1 MGIFNFFNKS
11 EENTV
16 SATFPYQEL
25 YKDGTVLTKDWGLMK
40 VWHIQYP
47 DAAINSAASNDISD
61 KIARTFQQHS
71 DDYRESKTA
80 YWFVMQRIPM
90 KILVDPSISGEAN
103 MTSSDLEIEQYRN
116 NIFKDVHR
124 NSINL
129 NYAVCKVSVSFNS
142 KGITEASRAKAEA
155 AFQNFESALRTIEAR
170 PTALTIEADDMTNRI
185 IPFLKYMTGSDPEYS
200 PFAAPKEGISGLSE
214 FLSTSSLQKGKPM
227 VLGKRYIQTLTI
239 SAFPNETYPNILSG
253 LMALPFC
260 FRWVT
265 RWIPRNNFESQAEA
279 KKMQRNYRAGM
290 KSWRTVAYEQSS
302 GKDSGVT
309 ETQAETDVADMQ
321 AVLEDL
327 TVGETIGELT
337 SVVVLS
343 TDSLEEMRDQVTLV
357 KRIVNLVG
365 FDVIEEDVASNFY
378 AWKSSLPGDSSSNR
392 RKPWVT
398 ASNISHI
405 VPFMSFYHGSTL
417 NSYLRRIS
425 GVGWPHAIGRLVT
438 GELYYLN
445 LNGPK
450 DDVGHFVVIGSTG
463 GGKSILLAFM
473 ASQWM
478 RYPDSRVIL
487 FDKDMSFERICRDT
501 GGAIYIPTAENS
513 DLQFMP
519 LSRIR
524 TKPSEAVSWLET
536 VTVASNIELTPD
548 ISESFM
554 KVCRAWDDVTPPTVE
569 RFTQRLE
576 GLDPECAALPALKKL
591 LDNSELAKLFG
602 GETDEFNVKSFRR
615 KTMIEMG
622 PLMNLGNE
630 AVLPALDFLFSRMD
644 ELFDYDPKPTLLIL
658 DEAWRFLSHPVFRK
672 KIKEWLK
679 TLRKKLVFVG
689 FALQNI
695 GDVDDMEEFLTS
707 CHTEIFLPNNAVKEY
722 GSEAIKDLYRKMG
735 CTDDE
740 IEIIGQAER
749 KKQYFIKQE
758 EGSALVDFC
767 IDSFHLARISRTGV

>member
-1 MGIFNFFNKS
+1 MMELFKKKIKK
-11 EENTV
+11 TV
-16 SATFPYQEL
+16 ADAFPYQEL
-25 YKDGTVLTKDWGLMK
+25 YEDGTILTKDWGLLK
-40 VWHIQYP
+40 IWHVQYP
-47 DAAINSAASNDISD
+47 DAAINSSESIDISD

-71 DDYRESKTA
+71 DDYRDTKTA

-90 KILVDPSISGEAN
+90 KIAVDPAVSGEMN

-116 NIFKDVHR
+116 NIFKDVRR
-124 NSINL
+124 NSINQ

-142 KGITEASRAKAEA
+142 KGITESSRAKAENV
-155 AFQNFESALRTIEAR
+155 FQNFESALRTIDAR
-170 PTALTIEADDMTNRI
+170 PIPLSNNAEDLADNTMT
-185 IPFLKYMTGSDPEYS
+185 FLKYITGTDYS
-200 PFAAPKEGISGLSE
+200 YYKCPDHRMAGISQ
-214 FLSTSSLQKGKPM
+214 FLSTKPMEKGKPLM
-227 VLGKRYIQTLTI
+227 LGDKYIQALTI

-302 GKDSGVT
+302 GKDSGVV
-309 ETQAETDVADMQ
+309 EAQAETDVADMQ

-337 SVVVLS
+337 STIVLIA
-343 TDSLEEMRDQVTLV
+343 DSVEEIREQTNIA

-365 FDVIEEDVASNFY
+365 FDAIEEDAASNFY
-378 AWKSSLPGDSSSNR
+378 AWQSSLPGDSSSNR

-405 VPFMSFYHGSTL
+405 VPFMSFYHGAVYNKHL
-417 NSYLRRIS
+417 KRIS

-513 DLQFMP
+513 DLKFMP

-554 KVCRAWDDVTPPTVE
+554 KVCQIWDEVTPPTVE

-576 GLDPECAALPALKKL
+576 GLDPECPALPALKRL
-591 LDNSELAKLFG
+591 LDNPELSKLFG
-602 GETDEFNVKSFRR
+602 GETDEFNVNSFRR

-658 DEAWRFLSHPVFRK
+658 DEAWRFLSHPVFRS

-707 CHTEIFLPNNAVKEY
+707 CHTEIFLPNNAVKES

-767 IDSFHLARISRTGV
+767 IDAYHLSRISRTGV

>member
-1 MGIFNFFNKS
+1 MMELFKKKIKK
-11 EENTV
+11 TV
-16 SATFPYQEL
+16 ADAFPYQEL
-25 YKDGTVLTKDWGLMK
+25 CEDGTILTKDWGLLK
-40 VWHIQYP
+40 IWHVQYP
-47 DAAINSAASNDISD
+47 DAAINSSESIDISD

-71 DDYRESKTA
+71 DDYRDTKTA

-90 KILVDPSISGEAN
+90 KIAVDPSVSGEMN

-116 NIFKDVHR
+116 NIFKDVRR
-124 NSINL
+124 NSINQ
-129 NYAVCKVSVSFNS
+129 NYAICKVSVSFNS
-142 KGITEASRAKAEA
+142 KGITESSRAKAENV
-155 AFQNFESALRTIEAR
+155 FQNFESALRTIDAR
-170 PTALTIEADDMTNRI
+170 PIPLSNNAEDLADNTMT
-185 IPFLKYMTGSDPEYS
+185 FLKYITGTDYS
-200 PFAAPKEGISGLSE
+200 YYKCPDHRMAGISQ
-214 FLSTSSLQKGKPM
+214 FLSTKPMEKGKPLM
-227 VLGKRYIQTLTI
+227 LGDKYIQALTI

-302 GKDSGVT
+302 GKDSGVV
-309 ETQAETDVADMQ
+309 EAQAETDVADMQ

-337 SVVVLS
+337 STIVLVA
-343 TDSLEEMRDQVTLV
+343 DSVEEIREQANLA

-365 FDVIEEDVASNFY
+365 FDVIEEDAASNFY
-378 AWKSSLPGDSSSNR
+378 AWQSSLPGDSSSNR

-405 VPFMSFYHGSTL
+405 VPFMSFYHGAVYNKHL
-417 NSYLRRIS
+417 KRIS

-513 DLQFMP
+513 DLKFMP

-554 KVCRAWDDVTPPTVE
+554 KVCQIWDEVTPPTVE

-576 GLDPECAALPALKKL
+576 GLDPECPALPALKRL
-591 LDNSELAKLFG
+591 LDNPELSKLFG
-602 GETDEFNVKSFRR
+602 GETDEFNVNSFRR

-658 DEAWRFLSHPVFRK
+658 DEAWRFLSHPVFRS

-707 CHTEIFLPNNAVKEY
+707 CHTEIFLPNNAVKES

-740 IEIIGQAER
+740 IEIIGHAER

-767 IDSFHLARISRTGV
+767 IDAYHLSRISRTGV